1 MKLSFKGYFVIGIL
15 FVVSVVA
22 VWYFYPKPIVY
33 NESFEQDFGGWIK
46 DTDVPLDLNNPGQ

>member
-1 MKLSFKGYFVIGIL
+1 MKQSFKIYFVIGVL
-15 FVVSVVA
+15 VVVSVVA
-22 VWYFYPKPIVY
+22 IWYFYPKPSVY